1 MKLYGYCVTSGAID
15 LTDTRG
21 LFDQRV
27 YDLMVGNVSAIVSD
41 IELDAAPVTK
51 DNILIH
57 QEVVRKLLETRT
69 PLPFRF
75 GAVAAKEKLISY
87 LEARQQAL
95 SEKLELVDGC
105 VEMGIKIIWPKSEA
119 SESNPTADDN
129 ANVAEIYTEGPGAA
143 FLRSRQRRMV
153 GNQQLADEANGIAT
167 WLKNR
172 LVPFVRTAQ
181 YTVRPLL
188 RLVLTGDCLV
198 ERSRVDSYQAAVE
211 LARAERPD
219 LHFLTSGPW
228 APYSFSNIDL
238 EFKSD
243 FGVS

>member
-1 MKLYGYCVTSGAID
+1 MKLYGYCVTSGPIELA
-15 LTDTRG
+15 DTRG
-21 LFDQRV
+21 LFDHSV
-27 YDLMVGNVSAIVSD
+27 YDLAVGNVSAIVSD
-41 IELDAAPVTK
+41 IESDAAPVTK

-57 QEVVRKLLETRT
+57 EEVVRKLLETRT

-75 GAVAAKEKLISY
+75 GAVVAKPQLIEY
-87 LEARQQAL
+87 LAARQQAL
-95 SEKLELVDGC
+95 LEKLELVDGC
-105 VEMGIKIIWPKSEA
+105 VEMSIKIIWPGSEA
-119 SESNPTADDN
+119 GESTTSAGDSTNVSE
-129 ANVAEIYTEGPGAA
+129 VHLEGPGTA
-143 FLRSRQRRMV
+143 FLRTRQRQMV
-153 GNQQLADEANGIAT
+153 GNQQLAADANGIAE
-167 WLKNR
+167 WLKNI
-172 LVPFVRTAQ
+172 LVPVVRTAQ

-198 ERSRVDSYQAAVE
+198 ERSRVGSYQAAVE
-211 LARAERPD
+211 FARAERPD

>member
-1 MKLYGYCVTSGAID
+1 MKLYGYCVTSGAIELAD
-15 LTDTRG
+15 MRG
-21 LFDQRV
+21 LFNHSV
-27 YDLMVGNVSAIVSD
+27 YELMVGNVSAIVSD
-41 IELDAAPVTK
+41 IEMDAAPVTK

-57 QEVVRKLLETRT
+57 QDVVRKLLETRT

-75 GAVAAKEKLISY
+75 GAVVAKPQLIEY

-95 SEKLELVDGC
+95 FEKLELVDGC
-105 VEMGIKIIWPKSEA
+105 VEMSIKIIWPRSDAGGSKINAGESTNVSEV
-119 SESNPTADDN
+119 N
-129 ANVAEIYTEGPGAA
+129 IEGPGAA
-143 FLRSRQRRMV
+143 FLRTRQRQMV

-167 WLKNR
+167 WLKDV
-172 LVPFVRTAQ
+172 LLPVVRTAQ
-181 YTVRPLL
+181 YTVRPLM

-198 ERSRVDSYQAAVE
+198 ERSRMDSYEAAVE